1 MLTVTNI
8 PNPFCTR
15 DTLPEVEIWSLADD
29 FFDAQDEVCAHIRQR
44 FDNGPLTVV
53 LSSCSQAAPY
63 LANLLTKQD
72 PSVKMAR
79 RVWDLFGEA
88 VDNAIFAPDSAFRQH
103 YADFMKARNKVV
115 DYMQEME
122 QLDEDFL
129 FQFHCIR
136 DVEMQ
141 EVVEQTVA
149 QIDSE
154 YGEACA
160 AINRRHLLFI
170 NETLSSRED
179 IEEAIKTA
187 ASCYDPLSITVL
199 CRYGLPQE
207 EGHSCFAE
215 HAVSNR
221 SDGSDS
227 PFPAD
232 KYQVVIQNDEAVYH
246 PPTMHVLSK
255 DDESHVV
262 LLLQNGK
269 QWRVKDY
276 GQRQPT
282 DTFGDLQAKARQW
295 LSMPS
300 SLAMAGGLTNRDL
313 ALGLWE
319 INNPTAK
326 LCRIGFFGK
335 DMEFEMFVNKQDCGF
350 IPHFHV
356 RRLGSKEA
364 YLETRVK
371 LKTNEYIFR
380 DSQPHMRLDRQQC
393 AMLAEFLQQPS
404 HNLHYRTRYVHAAWK
419 WTWYNYKSALLLES
433 SLPDY
438 RTIYDVVEVRVDL
451 SQFGNKPVSSD
462 IKTQASETIKEQMQA
477 ASQVD

>member
-15 DTLPEVEIWSLADD
+15 DTLPEVEIWSLTDD

-53 LSSCSQAAPY
+53 LSSCSQAALY

-72 PSVKMAR
+72 PSVKVAR

-88 VDNAIFAPDSAFRQH
+88 VDDAIFAPDSAFRQH

-122 QLDEDFL
+122 LLDEDFL
-129 FQFHCIR
+129 FQFHCIK

-141 EVVEQTVA
+141 EVVEQTLA

-215 HAVSNR
+215 HAVINR

-262 LLLQNGK
+262 LLLQNGR

-276 GQRQPT
+276 GLRQTT
-282 DTFGDLQAKARQW
+282 DPFGDLQAKALQW

-300 SLAMAGGLTNRDL
+300 SLAIAGGLTNRDL

-335 DMEFEMFVNKQDCGF
+335 DMEFEVSVHKCEKGCV
-350 IPHFHV
+350 PHFHIE
-356 RRLGSKEA
+356 RKNWADHA
-364 YLETRVK
+364 YFHTRVK
-371 LKTNEYIFR
+371 ILSNEYLFC
-380 DSQPHMRLDRQQC
+380 DSQPQMRLDRQQC
-393 AMLAEFLQQPS
+393 AQLAEFLAQQS
-404 HNLHYRTRYVHAAWK
+404 HNLRYRTRYEHAAWE
-419 WTWYNYKSALLLES
+419 WTCYNHKSALLLNPPT
-433 SLPDY
+433 PDY
-438 RTIYDVVEVRVDL
+438 RTLYDVVEVRIDRT
-451 SQFGNKPVSSD
+451 P
-462 IKTQASETIKEQMQA
+462 E
-477 ASQVD
+477 